1 MSRPKRG
8 DIIIAKFDPTDG
20 AMKFGVTSTLLVVSN
35 DTLHGV
41 TDFVW
46 VCPLSY
52 ETEYGPYHV
61 ILDEKT
67 CPPRSGTVLCE
78 YVSYFNIMA
87 NKYDVVGHLPDE
99 VLAKVRS
106 VLCDIFLVLEL

>member
-99 VLAKVRS
+99 VLAKVCS
-106 VLCDIFLVLEL
+106 VLCDIFSCS